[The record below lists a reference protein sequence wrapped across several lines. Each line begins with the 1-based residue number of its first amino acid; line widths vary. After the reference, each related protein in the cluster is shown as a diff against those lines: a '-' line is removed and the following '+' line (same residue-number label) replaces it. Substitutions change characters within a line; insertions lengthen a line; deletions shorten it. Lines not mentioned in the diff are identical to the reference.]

1 VGSLLVGLVIG
12 LDLAGALSGAPRA
25 ARFLRGAAALLLIGI
40 VVGIAYRPAFDGY
53 DTDLWT
59 YLLIVERVAD
69 GQDVLH
75 LDHFLLKPPA
85 SPHVSLVWL
94 ALGLVRRSTG
104 LEALLLVRVLGLVTA
119 AFLSWAAWRLAGR
132 LLPASLRW
140 PALVLFWLSLP
151 ETWGAVAL
159 GRYLALGF
167 VMLLAEALLRPR
179 FATTGPSASRV
190 VPALWIALAFYTH
203 LFGGALALAAVFL
216 AWIVRQGDPE
226 APRLRQLATIVGL
239 GLLLAAPCLVYALQ
253 TLGLRRSPA
262 HLWRPDQLEVAGL
275 RILSPASL
283 PGLVPWGVLVL
294 LLVGLLARAPDALV
308 RARRLSRAG
317 STLALALLFTP
328 LYHAGASVLGGWMM
342 ARVAFLA
349 FPWVGAALG
358 LEWLR
363 AGGTAPWLRRA
374 AAAGLSILAA
384 TQAVTREAAEWTD
397 RRYEFRPEAQ
407 AEARGLRDRLHGR
420 VYLSLDMI
428 GYATATPT
436 LGLPLAVPP
445 GQASPFGDFP
455 QRLRRAHRALAANT
469 PECWSALLELYP
481 DLDYL
486 LTPGPD
492 AGVERDLWRQ
502 RLGETTPEAVRETLR
517 GMGALEPVE
526 AGRYFV
532 LDALR
537 RPAGEAATA
546 RRGMGI
552 GERCE

>member
-1 VGSLLVGLVIG
+1 
-12 LDLAGALSGAPRA
+12 
-25 ARFLRGAAALLLIGI
+25 
-40 VVGIAYRPAFDGY
+40 
-53 DTDLWT
+53 
-59 YLLIVERVAD
+59 LLIVERVAD

-94 ALGLVRRSTG
+94 ALGLLRRATG
-104 LEALLLVRVLGLVTA
+104 LEALLLVRVLGLVSA

-140 PALVLFWLSLP
+140 PALVLFWLSLS

-159 GRYLALGF
+159 GRHLALGF
-167 VMLLAEALLRPR
+167 VMLVAEALLRPS
-179 FATTGPSASRV
+179 PSASR
-190 VPALWIALAFYTH
+190 PWTTWLPAALWTALAFYTH
-203 LFGGALALAAVFL
+203 LFGGVLALAAAVL
-216 AWIVRQGDPE
+216 VGIARRGDPD
-226 APRLRQLATIVGL
+226 APRPRQLAAVVAL
-239 GLLLAAPCLVYALQ
+239 GLFLAAPCLVYALQ

-294 LLVGLLARAPDALV
+294 LLVGLLAPAPAALV

-342 ARVAFLA
+342 ARVALLA
-349 FPWVGAALG
+349 FPWIGAALG
-358 LEWLR
+358 LEWLG
-363 AGGTAPWLRRA
+363 AGASGSWLRRSV
-374 AAAGLSILAA
+374 AAGLSVLAA
-384 TQAVTREAAEWTD
+384 TQSVAREAGEWTD
-397 RRYEFRPEAQ
+397 RRDEFRPEAQ
-407 AEARGLRDRLHGR
+407 AEARGLRDRLRGR

-469 PECWSALLELYP
+469 PECWTALLDLYP

-546 RRGMGI
+546 RRGMGV